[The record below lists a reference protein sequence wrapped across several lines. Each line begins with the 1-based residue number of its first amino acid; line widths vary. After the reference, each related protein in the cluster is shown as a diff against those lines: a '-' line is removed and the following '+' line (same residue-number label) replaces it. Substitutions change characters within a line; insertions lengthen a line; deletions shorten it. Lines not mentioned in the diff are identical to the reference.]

1 MNEAKLLDMVAR
13 LVDML
18 YNGQMRVI
26 GSVSPATQEL
36 KNLMDKHW
44 RRTLN

>member
-1 MNEAKLLDMVAR
+1 MNEAKLLDTVAR

-18 YNGQMRVI
+18 YNAQMRAI

-44 RRTLN
+44 RRTLH